1 MKNIIQLSPTYILAL
16 HKLTFCLSA
25 YSAKALFAKTDS
37 NEDLGCV
44 FIDDPIQALD
54 DINVLSMIDLL
65 RNVAFS
71 LNRQVI
77 LTTHDRNFFEL
88 LKKKVP
94 SDLFG
99 SRFLELKQRGVFS
112 EG

>member
-1 MKNIIQLSPTYILAL
+1 
-16 HKLTFCLSA
+16 
-25 YSAKALFAKTDS
+25 
-37 NEDLGCV
+37 
-44 FIDDPIQALD
+44 
-54 DINVLSMIDLL
+54 MIDLL

-77 LTTHDRNFFEL
+77 LTTHDRKFFEL

-94 SDLFG
+94 ADLFG

-112 EG
+112 ER